1 MAGMSYPP
9 TTTNF
14 SPAILSL
21 LFSHHHA
28 LPCCEPSTIL
38 KELYLIAIFDAGG
51 KMSRMITSLSSQE
64 ISCQQV
70 MVADSS
76 IFSIQWTDIPVTIAG
91 ALSAEQLLLSYIG
104 YIRKCTLA
112 LIRPIVL
119 KSGIEFRLLWTG
131 ISLISFLP
139 PVYSDDFAT
148 LHICG
153 GFLIQPRHCDR
164 GELRFGVEHL
174 PGSIRV
180 SLQLSDFCPLI
191 LGSHSP
197 SLIRF
202 WLYSFT
208 QAAIHRLVTVR
219 FLSMLYHELAGPT
232 AGVKIVNVAVKSGK
246 PV

>member
-1 MAGMSYPP
+1 MV
-9 TTTNF
+9 
-14 SPAILSL
+14 
-21 LFSHHHA
+21 
-28 LPCCEPSTIL
+28 E
-38 KELYLIAIFDAGG
+38 DA
-51 KMSRMITSLSSQE
+51 
-64 ISCQQV
+64 
-70 MVADSS
+70 S
-76 IFSIQWTDIPVTIAG
+76 IFSVQWTDIPVTIAG
-91 ALSAEQLLLSYIG
+91 TLSAEQLLSKYIG

-112 LIRPIVL
+112 LIRPKVL
-119 KSGIEFRLLWTG
+119 ESGIEFRLLWTG

-139 PVYSDDFAT
+139 PVKSEGFAT

-153 GFLIQPRHCDR
+153 GFLIQPHQCDR
-164 GELRFGVEHL
+164 GKFRFGVEHL

-191 LGSHSP
+191 LGNHSP

-219 FLSMLYHELAGPT
+219 FLSMLYHELAGPS
-232 AGVKIVNVAVKSGK
+232 AGVRVVNVAVKSGK